1 MRITNEQKTHT
12 DRILAEEFRS
22 FVALWQELFGL
33 SGRAV
38 CIVFARAQMENNG
51 KFAWLK
57 MVWREYEYGWL
68 CWLCSC
74 SDATDKHVWQSI
86 LGLTFCLWSLRVQT
100 CQAIGM
106 HECELAP
113 ENCLSFNVSVIN
125 WRPQRRVWVIFCKI
139 SISAV
144 DRSIKIVWVAST
156 ILSPNAWLL
165 YFPHKTE
172 SHFVHFECCR
182 WGYIVVLGWL
192 WWLPFKCLRNVCV
205 CRLTWLSCHWTR

>member
-38 CIVFARAQMENNG
+38 CIVSARTDG
-51 KFAWLK
+51 KQWQICMAEDGLARVWVWLAVLTVQLQWCNRQTR
-57 MVWREYEYGWL
+57 MTE
-68 CWLCSC
+68 
-74 SDATDKHVWQSI
+74 H
-86 LGLTFCLWSLRVQT
+86 LGSHFLFGSLRVQT
-100 CQAIGM
+100 YQAIGM
-106 HECELAP
+106 HEWELAP

-125 WRPQRRVWVIFCKI
+125 WRPQRCVWVIFCKI

-144 DRSIKIVWVAST
+144 DHSIKIVWVAST

-172 SHFVHFECCR
+172 SHSVHFECCR

-192 WWLPFKCLRNVCV
+192 WWLPFKCIRNVCV